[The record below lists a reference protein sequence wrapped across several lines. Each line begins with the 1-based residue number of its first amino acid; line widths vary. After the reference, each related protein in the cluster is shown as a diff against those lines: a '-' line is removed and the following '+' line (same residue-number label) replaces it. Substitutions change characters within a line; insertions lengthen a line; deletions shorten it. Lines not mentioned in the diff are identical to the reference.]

1 MIFQNV
7 LEAIGDTPLIKLNK
21 MVPERSADIYVKYEG
36 VNIGG
41 SIKTRSAYNII
52 KNALDRGEID
62 KDTTI
67 IEATS
72 GNQGIALS
80 LIGAV
85 LGIRVIIVM
94 PDSVSLERRK
104 LIKAYGSELI
114 LIHDDNNIGECIENC
129 LKKVRQLQ
137 KEDPKVFVPSQ
148 FDNRDNPAA
157 HLEQTAREIIAD
169 LPHIDGF
176 VSGFG
181 TGGTITG
188 IGKALKKANPD
199 TEIWVLEPEKA
210 AILSGGEIH
219 SHLQMGIG
227 DGLIPEN
234 LDTKIYDHI
243 EIVTDKQAIDTA
255 KELMRLEGIM
265 AGISS
270 GTNVYGALKLAEKL
284 GKGKIVVTVL
294 PDTGE
299 RYLSTPLF
307 D

>member
-41 SIKTRSAYNII
+41 SIKTRSAYNIV

-62 KDTTI
+62 KNTTI
-67 IEATS
+67 VEATS

-137 KEDPKVFVPSQ
+137 KKFVQQKP
-148 FDNRDNPAA
+148 F
-157 HLEQTAREIIAD
+157 
-169 LPHIDGF
+169 
-176 VSGFG
+176 
-181 TGGTITG
+181 
-188 IGKALKKANPD
+188 LK
-199 TEIWVLEPEKA
+199 I
-210 AILSGGEIH
+210 
-219 SHLQMGIG
+219 
-227 DGLIPEN
+227 
-234 LDTKIYDHI
+234 
-243 EIVTDKQAIDTA
+243 
-255 KELMRLEGIM
+255 
-265 AGISS
+265 
-270 GTNVYGALKLAEKL
+270 
-284 GKGKIVVTVL
+284 
-294 PDTGE
+294 
-299 RYLSTPLF
+299 
-307 D
+307 